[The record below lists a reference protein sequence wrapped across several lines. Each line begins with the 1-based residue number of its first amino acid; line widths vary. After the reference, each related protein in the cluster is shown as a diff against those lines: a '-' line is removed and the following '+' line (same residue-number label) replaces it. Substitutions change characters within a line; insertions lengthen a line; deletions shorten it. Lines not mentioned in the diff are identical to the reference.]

1 VKRSPGSTSSS
12 GRPRPDFFRAA
23 NDFCDRLVFL
33 KTGESLPMK
42 KCAITALVFCATSLT
57 LLAASIDGKWTSETK
72 FGERTIQNTF
82 NLKSDGGALT
92 GTMEMSAGGQSRSTD
107 IKDGKIDG
115 DKFKFTTVQ
124 RGKQGE
130 RTIVYEGTVDGD
142 ELKGTMK
149 VEGMDQSRPFN

>member
-1 VKRSPGSTSSS
+1 RLASESIKVSDMRSITTLEQITTRRQPAMRGVKRSPGSTSSS

-115 DKFKFTTVQ
+115 DKFKFTT
-124 RGKQGE
+124 
-130 RTIVYEGTVDGD
+130 
-142 ELKGTMK
+142 
-149 VEGMDQSRPFN
+149 

>member
-1 VKRSPGSTSSS
+1 MRKFATTTLILC
-12 GRPRPDFFRAA
+12 AA
-23 NDFCDRLVFL
+23 
-33 KTGESLPMK
+33 
-42 KCAITALVFCATSLT
+42 SLT
-57 LLAASIDGKWTSETK
+57 AFSASIDGKWSSETK

-82 NLKSDGGALT
+82 NLKSDGDKLM

-130 RTIVYEGTVDGD
+130 RTVVYEGKVDGD
-142 ELKGTMK
+142 ELKGTAK
-149 VEGMDQSRPFN
+149 VEGMDQSRPFNAKKAN